1 MIENDKALWRKSWLR
16 SINELTSFELQLK
29 SWLDRKN
36 SNPHWSFGEFMC
48 SYFDDL
54 VIDDNYKDQLNK
66 GWASNEEIEI
76 IKAWHEAL
84 DKYDSPNNN
93 DFDHEA
99 ILNDPKW
106 LDILQIGVNTKNKLA
121 ETLNETEKQ
130 FLNKEI
136 DYLESI

>member
-1 MIENDKALWRKSWLR
+1 
-16 SINELTSFELQLK
+16 
-29 SWLDRKN
+29 
-36 SNPHWSFGEFMC
+36 MC

-66 GWASNEEIEI
+66 GWVSNEEIEI
-76 IKAWHEAL
+76 IKAWHKAL

-106 LDILQIGVNTKNKLA
+106 LDILHIGVNTKNKLA

-130 FLNKEI
+130 FLNEEI
-136 DYLESI
+136 DYLEYI